1 MLFLWWQTMV
11 SLGSRMSKPVV
22 VPRSTLYFHAWRY
35 VILFHLPEAS
45 FLRDLRHEK
54 IDQTIA
60 YRNEW
65 IARRG
70 GAKHISPTE
79 QQILHN
85 ACDYLLTRANPFKK
99 VVCGNGI
106 WLYTNNPE
114 DFEDIAIIPTG
125 RILYI
130 NQAEVTLT
138 ANAVTLKH
146 PRHSFRTYFRERW
159 LTNDELSILRRYFDT
174 RRDMFRLG
182 PGFAKL
188 VQGRRMWIASNHF
201 VDHDEPRADFLINMA
216 VPGIVRKTLPIIAR
230 AK

>member
-1 MLFLWWQTMV
+1 MMV
-11 SLGSRMSKPVV
+11 LLDFRMSDPIVV
-22 VPRSTLYFHAWRY
+22 ARSTLYFHVWQY
-35 VILFHLPEAS
+35 VILFHLPAAS
-45 FLRDLRHEK
+45 FLRELKHKK
-54 IDQTIA
+54 ISQTIT

-65 IARRG
+65 ISRRG

-79 QQILHN
+79 QQILHD
-85 ACDYLLTRANPFKK
+85 ACDYLLTRTHPFKK

-125 RILYI
+125 EILYI

-138 ANAVTLKH
+138 PDAVTLKH
-146 PRHSFRTYFRERW
+146 PRHAFRTYFRERW
-159 LTNDELSILRRYFDT
+159 LTNDELEILRRYFDT
-174 RRDMFRLG
+174 RREIFRLG

-188 VQGRRMWIASNHF
+188 VEGRRMWIASNFF
-201 VDHDEPRADFLINMA
+201 VDHNEPRADFLINMA
-216 VPGIVRKTLPIIAR
+216 VPGVVRKTLPIIAR

>member
-1 MLFLWWQTMV
+1 MMV
-11 SLGSRMSKPVV
+11 SLGSLMSEPIVV
-22 VPRSTLYFHAWRY
+22 ARSTLYFHAWRY

-54 IDQTIA
+54 IDQTIR

-65 IARRG
+65 ISRRG
-70 GAKHISPTE
+70 GAKHVSPTE
-79 QQILHN
+79 QQILHD
-85 ACDYLLTRANPFKK
+85 ACDYLLTRSHPYKK

-138 ANAVTLKH
+138 PDAVTLKH
-146 PRHSFRTYFRERW
+146 PRHAFRTYFRERW
-159 LTNDELSILRRYFDT
+159 LTNDELSTLRRYFDT

-188 VQGRRMWIASNHF
+188 VQGRRMWVAGNHF
-201 VDHDEPRADFLINMA
+201 VDHNEPSADFLINMA

>member
-1 MLFLWWQTMV
+1 MMA
-11 SLGSRMSKPVV
+11 SSGSQMSNPIA
-22 VPRSTLYFHAWRY
+22 VPRSTLYFHAWQY
-35 VILFHLPEAS
+35 VILLHLPEAS
-45 FLRDLRHEK
+45 FLRELRHEK
-54 IDQTIA
+54 IDQSIA

-70 GAKHISPTE
+70 GARTITPTE
-79 QQILHN
+79 QQILHDT
-85 ACDYLLTRANPFKK
+85 CDYLLTRTHPFKK

-125 RILYI
+125 RVLYI
-130 NQAEVTLT
+130 NQAQITLT
-138 ANAVTLKH
+138 PNAVTLKH

-159 LTNDELSILRRYFDT
+159 LSNDELATLRRYFDT
-174 RRDMFRLG
+174 RRDIFRLG

-188 VQGRRMWIASNHF
+188 VEGRRMWAASNFF
-201 VDHDEPRADFLINMA
+201 VDHNEPNADFLINMA
-216 VPGIVRKTLPIIAR
+216 VPGIVRKTMPIIAR

>member
-1 MLFLWWQTMV
+1 MV
-11 SLGSRMSKPVV
+11 SSGSRMSDPII
-22 VPRSTLYFHAWRY
+22 VPRSTLYFHAWQY
-35 VILFHLPEAS
+35 VILFLLPEAS
-45 FLRDLRHEK
+45 FLRELRHER
-54 IDQTIA
+54 IDQTIN

-70 GAKHISPTE
+70 GAKTITPTE
-79 QQILHN
+79 QQILHD
-85 ACDYLLTRANPFKK
+85 ACDYLLTRAHPFKK

-125 RILYI
+125 EILYI

-138 ANAVTLKH
+138 ANAVTLKN
-146 PRHSFRTYFRERW
+146 PRHAFRTYFKERW
-159 LTNDELSILRRYFDT
+159 LSNNDLAILRRYFDT
-174 RRDMFRLG
+174 RRDIFRLG
-182 PGFAKL
+182 PGFANL
-188 VQGRRMWIASNHF
+188 VTGRRMWLMSNYF
-201 VDHDEPRADFLINMA
+201 VDHNEPSADFLINMA

>member
-1 MLFLWWQTMV
+1 MV
-11 SLGSRMSKPVV
+11 LLDSQMSDPVV
-22 VPRSTLYFHAWRY
+22 VPRSTLYFHAWQY
-35 VILFHLPEAS
+35 VILLHLPEAS
-45 FLRDLRHEK
+45 FLRDLKHEK
-54 IDQTIA
+54 IDQTIR

-65 IARRG
+65 ISRRG
-70 GAKHISPTE
+70 GAKNITPTE
-79 QQILHN
+79 QQILHD
-85 ACDYLLTRANPFKK
+85 ACDYLLTRTHPFKK

-125 RILYI
+125 RVLYI
-130 NQAEVTLT
+130 NQAQVTLT

-146 PRHSFRTYFRERW
+146 PRHAFRTYFRERW
-159 LTNDELSILRRYFDT
+159 LTNDELATLRRYFDT

-201 VDHDEPRADFLINMA
+201 VDHNEPRADFLISMA
-216 VPGIVRKTLPIIAR
+216 VPGVVRKTLPIIAR

>member
-1 MLFLWWQTMV
+1 MRELKHERINQ
-11 SLGSRMSKPVV
+11 SSR
-22 VPRSTLYFHAWRY
+22 
-35 VILFHLPEAS
+35 
-45 FLRDLRHEK
+45 
-54 IDQTIA
+54 

-70 GAKHISPTE
+70 GARHISPTV
-79 QQILHN
+79 QQILHD
-85 ACDYLLTRANPFKK
+85 ACDYLLTRAHPFKK

-114 DFEDIAIIPTG
+114 DFADIVSIPTG
-125 RILYI
+125 EILYI

-146 PRHSFRTYFRERW
+146 PKHAFRTYFRERW
-159 LTNDELSILRRYFDT
+159 LSNDDLAILRRYFDT
-174 RRDMFRLG
+174 RRDIFRLG
-182 PGFAKL
+182 PGFANL
-188 VQGRRMWIASNHF
+188 VTGRRMWLMSNYF

>member
-1 MLFLWWQTMV
+1 
-11 SLGSRMSKPVV
+11 MSEPIVV
-22 VPRSTLYFHAWRY
+22 ARSTLYFHAWRY

-54 IDQTIA
+54 IDQSIR

-65 IARRG
+65 ISRRG
-70 GAKHISPTE
+70 GAKTITSNVQE
-79 QQILHN
+79 ILHE
-85 ACDYLLTRANPFKK
+85 ACDYLLTRAHPYKK

-114 DFEDIAIIPTG
+114 NFEDIAIIPTG

-138 ANAVTLKH
+138 PDAVTLKH
-146 PRHSFRTYFRERW
+146 PRHAFRTYFRERW
-159 LTNDELSILRRYFDT
+159 LTNDELSTLRRYFDT

-188 VQGRRMWIASNHF
+188 VQGRRMWVAGNHF
-201 VDHDEPRADFLINMA
+201 VDHNEPSADFLINMA
-216 VPGIVRKTLPIIAR
+216 VPGIVKKTLPIIAR

>member
-1 MLFLWWQTMV
+1 MTALLDSQ
-11 SLGSRMSKPVV
+11 MSKPIVV
-22 VPRSTLYFHAWRY
+22 ARSTLYFHAWRY
-35 VILFHLPEAS
+35 VVVFHLPEAS

-54 IDQTIA
+54 INQTIA

-65 IARRG
+65 ISRRG
-70 GAKHISPTE
+70 GARTITPTE
-79 QQILHN
+79 QQILHD
-85 ACDYLLTRANPFKK
+85 ACDYLLTRTHPYKK

-125 RILYI
+125 QVLYI

-138 ANAVTLKH
+138 PNAVTLKYPQH
-146 PRHSFRTYFRERW
+146 AFRTYFRERW
-159 LTNDELSILRRYFDT
+159 LTNDELATLRRYFDT
-174 RRDMFRLG
+174 RRDIFRLC

-188 VQGRRMWIASNHF
+188 VQGRRMWVAGNHF
-201 VDHDEPRADFLINMA
+201 VDHNEPNADFLINMA
-216 VPGIVRKTLPIIAR
+216 VPGVVRKTLPIIGR

>member
-1 MLFLWWQTMV
+1 MMV
-11 SLGSRMSKPVV
+11 LLGSRMSEPIVV
-22 VPRSTLYFHAWRY
+22 ARSTLYFHAWRY
-35 VILFHLPEAS
+35 VILLHLPEAS

-54 IDQTIA
+54 IDQSIA

-65 IARRG
+65 ISRRG
-70 GAKHISPTE
+70 GAKTITSSVQE
-79 QQILHN
+79 ILHE
-85 ACDYLLTRANPFKK
+85 ACDYLLTRTHPYKK

-125 RILYI
+125 RVLYI
-130 NQAEVTLT
+130 NQAQVTLT
-138 ANAVTLKH
+138 PDAVTLKH
-146 PRHSFRTYFRERW
+146 PRHAFRTYFRERW
-159 LTNDELSILRRYFDT
+159 LTNDELSTLRRYFDT

-188 VQGRRMWIASNHF
+188 VEGRRMWLASNFF
-201 VDHDEPRADFLINMA
+201 VDHDEPSADFLINMA

-230 AK
+230 DK

>member
-1 MLFLWWQTMV
+1 MY
-11 SLGSRMSKPVV
+11 KPVV
-22 VPRSTLYFHAWRY
+22 VPRSTLYFHKWQY
-35 VILFHLPEAS
+35 VILFLLPEAS
-45 FLRDLRHEK
+45 FLRELEHEK
-54 IDQTIA
+54 IDQTIT

-65 IARRG
+65 ISRRG
-70 GAKHISPTE
+70 GARHISPTV
-79 QQILHN
+79 QQILHD

-125 RILYI
+125 EILYI

-138 ANAVTLKH
+138 PDAVTLKH
-146 PRHSFRTYFRERW
+146 PRHEFRTYFRDRW
-159 LTNDELSILRRYFDT
+159 LSNDDLSILRRYFDT
-174 RRDMFRLG
+174 RRDIFRLG
-182 PGFAKL
+182 PGFANL
-188 VQGRRMWIASNHF
+188 VKGRRMWLMSNYF
-201 VDHDEPRADFLINMA
+201 VDHDEPNADFLINMA

>member
-1 MLFLWWQTMV
+1 
-11 SLGSRMSKPVV
+11 MSEPIVV
-22 VPRSTLYFHAWRY
+22 ARSTLYFHAWRY

-45 FLRDLRHEK
+45 FLRDLKHEK
-54 IDQTIA
+54 IDQTIR

-65 IARRG
+65 ISRRG
-70 GAKHISPTE
+70 GAKTITSTE
-79 QQILHN
+79 QQILHDT
-85 ACDYLLTRANPFKK
+85 CDYLLTRAHPYKK

-114 DFEDIAIIPTG
+114 DFADITSIPTG
-125 RILYI
+125 RVLYI

-138 ANAVTLKH
+138 PNAVTLKYPQH
-146 PRHSFRTYFRERW
+146 AFRTYFRERW
-159 LTNDELSILRRYFDT
+159 LTNSELSTLRRYFDT
-174 RRDMFRLG
+174 RRDIFRLG

-188 VQGRRMWIASNHF
+188 VEGRRMWLASNFF
-201 VDHDEPRADFLINMA
+201 VDHNEPSADFLINMA